1 MKICAKCGSC
11 YDDGFDLCA
20 LDGGLLLAA
29 FAGPR
34 VLGGRYRLEERIDS
48 GSMGTVFRAIHQG
61 VGSTVAAKVINP
73 EWSGNAVIEARFR
86 REAQAL
92 GQIKHPN
99 AVLVID
105 FGVDERGMLFLIT
118 EFLRGEPLSRR
129 IQGKRLTLE
138 EAERFVTPL
147 CEAVEEAHRV
157 GIIHRDIKASNVFLE
172 RLRDGSEIV
181 KVLDFGIAKL
191 VERPDDPA
199 LAYADVTDR
208 LDETMPD
215 DRALEAADLPS
226 VLEALG
232 SGHAESPHAYEPRT
246 AEDATIPDVEGAIE
260 PASLGLP
267 LVIPMRG
274 NLTPPPP
281 SAPPSTDALTL
292 QGRVI
297 GTITYMAPEQLAGGE
312 ISPET
317 DVYAIASLVFRLLA
331 GRLPFDGNE
340 VQIAVR
346 KIEGTRPSLRDA
358 GVDVPLDFD
367 RFLQTAFARV
377 PHDRP
382 RSVLEVARAVRE
394 AATSKKKRAPADEIG
409 LLVQVSGFARALEEL
424 AASLSTA
431 DVGYE
436 TVRDRILALDAPLS
450 RLRFVTSLADRA
462 LGPRDREAL
471 GAALAALDE
480 GARKTGAALRQI
492 AERYDYLATLGLR
505 LLKSAHELSRTLHG
519 ALKKLEAPS
528 DPLRSDPGELFSSD
542 DQLETTHDTLE
553 DCVSALGAKDPLIAE
568 DGLERLLAAHVEA
581 AVARLAA
588 HGDDALADDL
598 LRGLWRHADE
608 LVLRDLYPASPGAF
622 RLVPFLAKLSHRAAA
637 RPFAVLSRAFKRA
650 EATDALTAPEQ
661 KMLWRCLVLSPITSI
676 RADALAR
683 TAPSELWTLIAFPR
697 TPLAIQ
703 RQIFERV
710 RDLTAPEYLQV
721 FFLCVRDALSA
732 AAARATSDVHEDLL
746 QAFALLTGF
755 FSLSSFNED
764 FVFEPLMEV
773 EGELRRAADAV
784 GIDAPGGYTTAL
796 DAFRDKGAQA
806 AAPIDSLR
814 DVPLPIQR
822 RLARAGHFLSY
833 FVCHPNER
841 VALETVPHFLK
852 REDIVGVLK
861 LAKIHRAVLLQLVR
875 EERFF
880 RKEEARVA
888 LLSNPKTPAFVA
900 RKYIAFLARAQLKA
914 MSTNK
919 QIGAEV
925 RQLAGQYLKKLPPST
940 SSA

>member
-1 MKICAKCGSC
+1 MKICSKCASC

-20 LDGGLLLAA
+20 LDGGVLVQS

-34 VLGGRYRLEERIDS
+34 VLGGRYRLEERLDS

-105 FGVDERGMLFLIT
+105 FGVDARGMLFLVT

-172 RLRDGSEIV
+172 RLRDGSEVV

-191 VERPDDPA
+191 IERPADPA
-199 LAYADVTDR
+199 LAFEDATDR

-215 DRALEAADLPS
+215 DRALAAALEGPS
-226 VLEALG
+226 VVDAFPSLRAD
-232 SGHAESPHAYEPRT
+232 PVT
-246 AEDATIPDVEGAIE
+246 AEDATIPDADGVLE

-267 LVIPMRG
+267 LVIPDRG
-274 NLTPPPP
+274 SFTPPPP

-312 ISPET
+312 VSAET

-409 LLVQVSGFARALEEL
+409 LLTQVSGFARALEEL
-424 AASLSTA
+424 AAALSSP

-462 LGPRDREAL
+462 LGPRDRVVME
-471 GAALAALDE
+471 AALSALDE
-480 GARKTGAALRQI
+480 GARKTGAALRGI
-492 AERYDYLATLGLR
+492 AERFDYLATLGQR
-505 LLKSAHELSRTLHG
+505 LLKSAHELSRALHG

-542 DQLETTHDTLE
+542 DALETTQDTLE
-553 DCVSALGAKDPLIAE
+553 ECVSALGAKDPLIAE
-568 DGLERLLAAHVEA
+568 DGLERLLAAHLEA

-588 HGDDALADDL
+588 HGEDPVADDL

-608 LVLRDLYPASPGAF
+608 LVLRDLYPPAPGAF
-622 RLVPFLAKLSHRAAA
+622 RLVPFLAKLGHRAAA
-637 RPFAVLSRAFKRA
+637 RPFALLARAFKRS
-650 EATDALTAPEQ
+650 EPVDALSATEQ
-661 KMLWRCLVLSPITSI
+661 RMLWRCLVLSPVVTV
-676 RADALAR
+676 RAEALTR
-683 TAPSELWTLIAFPR
+683 TAPSELWTIIAFPR
-697 TPLAIQ
+697 TPLAVQ

-710 RDLTAPEYLQV
+710 RELAAPEYLQV

-732 AAARATSDVHEDLL
+732 AAARATADVHDDLL
-746 QAFALLTGF
+746 QAFALLTAF
-755 FSLSSFNED
+755 FSLGSFSED
-764 FVFEPLMEV
+764 FVFEPLIEL

-784 GIDAPGGYTTAL
+784 GLDAPAGYTAAL

-806 AAPIDSLR
+806 AAPVDSLR

-852 REDIVGVLK
+852 REEIVGVLK
-861 LAKIHRAVLLQLVR
+861 LPKIHRAVLLQLVR

-880 RKEEARVA
+880 RKEEARIA

-900 RKYIAFLARAQLKA
+900 RKYLAFLARAQLKA

-919 QIGAEV
+919 AIGAEV

-940 SSA
+940 SA